1 MKKFNNHIELYNY
14 AQKQKRKMKI
24 KNKIKKLVKNI
35 LILTFLIVSTLL
47 IAGIDNPKDY
57 NTDTTTIQQ
66 AQQQAQVNINSKIK

>member
-14 AQKQKRKMKI
+14 GQKQKRKMKI
-24 KNKIKKLVKNI
+24 KNIIKNI
-35 LILTFLIVSTLL
+35 LILTFLVFSFLL

-66 AQQQAQVNINSKIK
+66 AQQQAQKNINSKIK